1 MQPGK
6 RRIAMLKRVARL
18 REVEKR
24 QAALKLAQ
32 AQGMHGKL
40 AALRDRSGE
49 IAASYSARRDAGDG
63 SELAR
68 QLQFTASIEAL
79 RGHTASE
86 THKAEQSS
94 HAAMA
99 HLRVAERR
107 HEITGETLAAQQRE
121 EEMRLAA
128 RDAAQLARK
137 LKRQS

>member
-1 MQPGK
+1 
-6 RRIAMLKRVARL
+6 MLKRVARL
-18 REVEKR
+18 RQVEKR

-99 HLRVAERR
+99 RLHVAERR
-107 HEITGETLAAQQRE
+107 HEITEETLAAQQRE